1 MLHSK
6 GNGKKSAWEAWKSYR
21 EVTDVFLH
29 LADQNPYYQSDT
41 EDRNFKLLDRFT
53 VVLYDKTSNGTSVNE
68 ARKEML
74 IKKNRTLENI
84 PPTQVNVVIQ

>member
-1 MLHSK
+1 M
-6 GNGKKSAWEAWKSYR
+6 
-21 EVTDVFLH
+21 FLN

-41 EDRNFKLLDRFT
+41 EDRNFELLDRFT
-53 VVLYDKTSNGTSVNE
+53 VVLYDKTSNETSVNE

-74 IKKNRTLENI
+74 IKKNRTPENM